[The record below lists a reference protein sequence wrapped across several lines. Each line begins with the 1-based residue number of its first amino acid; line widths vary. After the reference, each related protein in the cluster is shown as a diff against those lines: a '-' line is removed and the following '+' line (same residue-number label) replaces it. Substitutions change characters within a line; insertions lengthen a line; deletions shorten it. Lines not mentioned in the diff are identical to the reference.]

1 MSLLIKNGNIEYF
14 TLSVPAIRNM
24 IPVIHG
30 NDTTALM
37 AAIHI

>member
-1 MSLLIKNGNIEYF
+1 LHHEYF